1 MIERVRG
8 DGGEGVNLWAGND
21 DSAALI
27 NYRKRQCVRVF
38 KTSLYKMTRSLL
50 TEIYLENSLTD
61 FNDSSLIQESFM
73 GLKL

>member
-1 MIERVRG
+1 
-8 DGGEGVNLWAGND
+8 
-21 DSAALI
+21 
-27 NYRKRQCVRVF
+27 
-38 KTSLYKMTRSLL
+38 MTRSLL